1 MKDTG
6 GGQCRVSA
14 PGVTETAG
22 TALCGRQFRNFTP
35 SGSHVGLKNKLG
47 HALSV
52 LNTSLV
58 TRGVQK
64 EHQNFTGIVRVDD
77 ANALSNGNA
86 VARAKAAAR
95 VYKTGNAS
103 GAGLHAYARAYLKS
117 APGGDDS
124 LWPFKAGAQIHACR
138 MAGGRGQ
145 KIILPLGVELTRTC
159 AYKGNVHGGHACVV
173 RYACCLRRA
182 GGVLCGKIIVHQLL
196 VAQVFGGG
204 KRGVGTLAR

>member
-1 MKDTG
+1 MKGTG
-6 GGQCRVSA
+6 GSQHRVSA

-22 TALCGRQFRNFTP
+22 TALCGRQFRNFAP

-47 HALSV
+47 HALAV

-95 VYKTGNAS
+95 VNKTCNAS
-103 GAGLHAYARAYLKS
+103 RAGLHTYARAYLEPV
-117 APGGDDS
+117 PGWTAVPT
-124 LWPFKAGAQIHACR
+124 L
-138 MAGGRGQ
+138 
-145 KIILPLGVELTRTC
+145 
-159 AYKGNVHGGHACVV
+159 
-173 RYACCLRRA
+173 
-182 GGVLCGKIIVHQLL
+182 LCGRIPSYRITACPEFVSD
-196 VAQVFGGG
+196 
-204 KRGVGTLAR
+204 GTEYDE

>member
-1 MKDTG
+1 MKVAG
-6 GGQCRVSA
+6 GCQRRVSA

-64 EHQNFTGIVRVDD
+64 EHQNFPGIVRVDD
-77 ANALSNGNA
+77 ADALGDGDA

-95 VYKTGNAS
+95 VNKTGNTS
-103 GAGLHAYARAYLKS
+103 RAGLHTDARAYLEP
-117 APGGDDS
+117 APGGNER
-124 LWPFKAGAQIHACR
+124 FGRIKAGAQIHACR
-138 MAGGRGQ
+138 LAGGGSK
-145 KIILPLGVELTRTC
+145 KIVLPLGIEFTR
-159 AYKGNVHGGHACVV
+159 AGAHKRNVHGGHACFV
-173 RYACCLRRA
+173 RHAWVLRRV
-182 GGVLCGKIIVHQLL
+182 GSVLC
-196 VAQVFGGG
+196 
-204 KRGVGTLAR
+204 